1 MPIVTVT
8 FFPCNICPGDICP
21 YKQYF
26 SCYWPNSDQ
35 TLRVVP
41 GTLYF
46 NCNGH
51 ICPGNI
57 GPGKICPYHEYFSCY
72 WPNFDKTFWTQFL
85 EAVIS
90 FDQNIFGPNF
100 VWPKLFWTYK
110 FFWTQNF
117 KKFGPKFFL
126 EPKFCE
132 PKILLTNNCLDPN
145 FFGPTFLGP
154 NFFLAQIVLDLR
166 FLDQNF
172 VWTKCFSYRLE
183 IILLNSNINATTTS
197 CTQLFLHPK
206 FCLNLFC
213 LEIYQQLI

>member
-57 GPGKICPYHEYFSCY
+57 GPGKICHIINISDVTDPILT
-72 WPNFDKTFWTQFL
+72 TFWVQFL
-85 EAVIS
+85 EEAMIS
-90 FDQNIFGPNF
+90 FDQIFLDQILFDPDLHIF
-100 VWPKLFWTYK
+100 LDTKFEPKL
-110 FFWTQNF
+110 
-117 KKFGPKFFL
+117 
-126 EPKFCE
+126 
-132 PKILLTNNCLDPN
+132 LLTHNCLDPN
-145 FFGPTFLGP
+145 CFGPTFFG
-154 NFFLAQIVLDLR
+154 
-166 FLDQNF
+166 
-172 VWTKCFSYRLE
+172 T
-183 IILLNSNINATTTS
+183 
-197 CTQLFLHPK
+197 
-206 FCLNLFC
+206 
-213 LEIYQQLI
+213 

>member
-57 GPGKICPYHEYFSCY
+57 GPGKICPYHEYFRCY
-72 WPNFDKTFWTQFL
+72 WPNFDKTFWAQFL

-90 FDQNIFGPNF
+90 FDQKFFFTKFFG
-100 VWPKLFWTYK
+100 PKLFFWLNFFDQNFLGPTNFLDTK
-110 FFWTQNF
+110 FKKDSTQNF
-117 KKFGPKFFL
+117 YVN
-126 EPKFCE
+126 PKFCW
-132 PKILLTNNCLDPN
+132 PIIVLDPN
-145 FFGPTFLGP
+145 FFGPTFFG
-154 NFFLAQIVLDLR
+154 
-166 FLDQNF
+166 
-172 VWTKCFSYRLE
+172 T
-183 IILLNSNINATTTS
+183 
-197 CTQLFLHPK
+197 
-206 FCLNLFC
+206 
-213 LEIYQQLI
+213 